1 MKLFC
6 SKCNRAFPLD
16 DGDSPTV
23 KCPLCESD
31 IERPQDELAPGVVI
45 GDFLIEKSLS
55 KGGMGEVFQAR
66 QLSLDREVALK
77 VLQKEFTGDKEYVE
91 SLFREARAA
100 AKINHPNIVQAYAV
114 GQDGDVFYFAMELVR
129 GDTLKN
135 ILRKDGVLAPQRG
148 AKIILDIAHAL
159 EVAWREQKLVHQD
172 IKPDNIMVDING
184 FSKLADLGLAKNA
197 TMDSGDENSDEVL
210 GTPQYISPEQ
220 LTGVPTDVRSDIYS
234 LGATFYHIVT
244 GKLPYQANDFTE
256 LAHMHNDGNLTPPKN
271 VKPDLPDEINRI
283 IIKMMARNIEARYQ
297 TPEELCVDLEKYLA
311 GDADPIKLAASPV
324 ADAEQNIS
332 HVQTPPRPGVPG
344 AAPGI
349 PRPGVPGAAPG
360 MPRPGVPGAVPGMPR
375 PGVPGAAPGMPRPGV
390 PGAVPGMPR
399 PGVPGA
405 APGMPR
411 PGVPGAAPGMP
422 RPGVPGAA
430 PGMPRPGVPGAAPGM
445 PRPGVPGAV
454 PGMPRPGV
462 PGAVPGMPRP
472 GVPGAVPGMPAGNA
486 AKKNRKGL
494 IVGLVA
500 VLLLAIAGGA
510 AYFFIFE
517 GKKSSK
523 NKSADNEPETPV
535 AVVTPENKVDKKETV
550 EKKTAPYGTEFT
562 GNKALLA
569 EYDKVKLNF
578 PEKDKSS
585 DEAVS
590 RYSTWMEFEIPDF
603 SRKEYIDL
611 AQGIIDWR
619 GENQTKNIEL
629 LTKVDNAWQILRYPE
644 TVREYQ
650 LLSRIMFMYSAFDEM
665 YRCAPAREK
674 AREIHFKLI
683 EDIKKRNVE
692 IARQKA
698 EAEAKKRAAVQ
709 DKINRDRE
717 NASALKEIEQ
727 QKKGRVETFKAELDK
742 HMEICLAALRESA
755 IKHDKSILDKEIQKT
770 TIFINTVQT
779 FSAAEKNMLRMLK
792 AFIDKM
798 PSERDNLQ
806 KTFDRICRI
815 KVKKHNVR
823 ILLERGSVLLLE
835 IKPGELVYQDRDG
848 KAVTLRIKDMLPRTR
863 MSLLTQLKP
872 AKIKNLEFYLDMM
885 SRMKPDQKTVPAGF
899 WKNVWKHAEKVF

>member
-375 PGVPGAAPGMPRPGV
+375 PGVPGAA
-390 PGAVPGMPR
+390 
-399 PGVPGA
+399 
-405 APGMPR
+405 
-411 PGVPGAAPGMP
+411 
-422 RPGVPGAA
+422 
-430 PGMPRPGVPGAAPGM
+430 
-445 PRPGVPGAV
+445 
-454 PGMPRPGV
+454 
-462 PGAVPGMPRP
+462 PGMPRP

>member
-349 PRPGVPGAAPG
+349 
-360 MPRPGVPGAVPGMPR
+360 
-375 PGVPGAAPGMPRPGV
+375 
-390 PGAVPGMPR
+390 
-399 PGVPGA
+399 
-405 APGMPR
+405 
-411 PGVPGAAPGMP
+411 
-422 RPGVPGAA
+422 
-430 PGMPRPGVPGAAPGM
+430 PRPGVPGAAPGM